1 MRWRH
6 HRIMHVKAGVN
17 LRDQC
22 HSPVLL
28 ASLWT
33 SGLLGERFLSTF
45 PYAHGGDHSRES
57 EGRTPRLCCSSQ
69 VQGTESTDS
78 LHTHWL
84 TSLHH
89 ASFLHSLLNLFE
101 ETQMSQIW
109 VQQTYPDQQAEPF
122 LTVSLIH
129 SAPLLLS
136 LCLSVSAGR
145 LAPLCLC
152 LPGLFIPHL
161 IPCLRFSCCPA
172 QSCSVPWEADP

>member
-6 HRIMHVKAGVN
+6 HCIMHVKAGVN

-22 HSPVLL
+22 HFPVLL

-45 PYAHGGDHSRES
+45 PYAHGGDHSRGS

-69 VQGTESTDS
+69 VQGRESMDS

-89 ASFLHSLLNLFE
+89 ASFLHSLLSLFE

-109 VQQTYPDQQAEPF
+109 VQQTDPDQQAEPL
-122 LTVSLIH
+122 LTVFAHTLCTSLGF
-129 SAPLLLS
+129 SLSVCLSLLDGLLLCVFVS
-136 LCLSVSAGR
+136 LG
-145 LAPLCLC
+145 
-152 LPGLFIPHL
+152 
-161 IPCLRFSCCPA
+161 
-172 QSCSVPWEADP
+172 CSFPI